1 MQLRP
6 SLDHD
11 PALKNERT
19 KSWEAYMKLR
29 AIQIKDAKALGS
41 NAASPSGLPP
51 RGLNGGALSDIV
63 ERDSEYSLRSI
74 IAVSEVSDGSKQSG
88 RSKRSGASSRSNRSR
103 RSIRR
108 SNESLSSTSAVGLPV
123 TTSTTG
129 DDIAEIDIHQIEIQR
144 MIGQGKYSEV
154 FLGSLEGEPVA
165 VKVVHNYDCWREVVL
180 LGKVRHENVIRM
192 FHAALMDNSTHIV
205 MEICTGGS
213 LFHMMHERTSS
224 LGRVGPSWPQRMRI
238 CTDVA
243 SAMEYLHGLKT
254 QIIHR
259 DLKSLNL
266 LLKREVTN
274 HDDLPQVKVADLGLS
289 RTLKKRQGTLDS
301 GKEEPSVPSISGE
314 SQTSIRDRGA
324 AASKYSEDSRM
335 TMDVGTL
342 QWMAP
347 EVHMSESYDEKVDV
361 YSFAMVLYEVAWQRI
376 PFNEEDKCFTFSV
389 ERVILG
395 ARPNISQL
403 PPGCPEELPAL
414 IKVCW
419 ARTAAG
425 RPSFSKVTPWLK
437 AVAAEKG
444 YNKWTVAL

>member
-243 SAMEYLHGLKT
+243 SAMEYLHGRKP

-259 DLKSLNL
+259 DLKSLNV
-266 LLKREVTN
+266 LLKHEVTN
-274 HDDLPQVKVADLGLS
+274 RDDLPQVKVTDLGLS
-289 RTLKKRQGTLDS
+289 RTMKRQAKQPGDDVIAESGRSSGSGRSIGSGGT
-301 GKEEPSVPSISGE
+301 GE
-314 SQTSIRDRGA
+314 SVH
-324 AASKYSEDSRM
+324 M
-335 TMDVGTL
+335 TMNVGTL